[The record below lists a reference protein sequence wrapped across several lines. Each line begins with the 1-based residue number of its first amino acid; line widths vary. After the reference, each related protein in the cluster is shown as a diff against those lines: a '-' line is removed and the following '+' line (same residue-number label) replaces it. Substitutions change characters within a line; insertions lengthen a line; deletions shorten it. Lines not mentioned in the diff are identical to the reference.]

1 MLIPAPR
8 LLGLALLLA
17 LGGVLVSLLPA
28 WQLPALGVLAALV
41 LVLALD
47 AFALLRRALPRVE
60 RRVAH
65 AFALGVAREVRLEVV
80 AGDART
86 LVAEVTD
93 HLPAHF
99 GAEGL
104 PRAIRIEPGSGA
116 SIGYRATPFERG
128 EHRFEPPELRI
139 ASRLGFWQRRVRA
152 GTASAVRV
160 LPNFAALTRFA
171 LFATDHRLSQLGV
184 LKRRRRGQGLDFHQ
198 LREYREGDSERQIDW
213 KASARSGRL
222 ISREYQDERDQ
233 QILLVVDCGRRMA
246 ARDGPLTHLD
256 RALDAAML
264 LAFVA
269 LRQGDAVGLATLG
282 GDERWLAPRKS
293 RAMMNTLLDQAFDLR
308 PSLRTP
314 DFVELAS
321 NIRIRQRKRALIVLL
336 TNLRDEDDDSLD
348 EALALLRERHLVL
361 IASLRE
367 PILDAAL
374 RGEVKTLDDALT
386 HAATAQYLEQRRRAF
401 RRLEATHVP
410 AVDVEPAA
418 LPMALVNRYLDLKR
432 SGRM

>member
-1 MLIPAPR
+1 
-8 LLGLALLLA
+8 
-17 LGGVLVSLLPA
+17 
-28 WQLPALGVLAALV
+28 
-41 LVLALD
+41 
-47 AFALLRRALPRVE
+47 
-60 RRVAH
+60 
-65 AFALGVAREVRLEVV
+65 
-80 AGDART
+80 
-86 LVAEVTD
+86 
-93 HLPAHF
+93 
-99 GAEGL
+99 
-104 PRAIRIEPGSGA
+104 
-116 SIGYRATPFERG
+116 
-128 EHRFEPPELRI
+128 
-139 ASRLGFWQRRVRA
+139 
-152 GTASAVRV
+152 
-160 LPNFAALTRFA
+160 
-171 LFATDHRLSQLGV
+171 
-184 LKRRRRGQGLDFHQ
+184 
-198 LREYREGDSERQIDW
+198 
-213 KASARSGRL
+213 
-222 ISREYQDERDQ
+222 
-233 QILLVVDCGRRMA
+233 MA

-282 GDERWLAPRKS
+282 GEERWLAPRKS

-321 NIRIRQRKRALIVLL
+321 NIRIRLRKRALIVLL